1 MERYRNYIRPY
12 LAAFIAG
19 PILMLTEV
27 AGEIALPKMMSLIIN
42 NGVANHDVGYIL
54 RIGAAMIGFAM
65 LMLLGGV
72 GEPSARQRP
81 QSASRQTCGRIC
93 FTRSSSSRL
102 KISMISAPV
111 PW

>member
-12 LAAFIAG
+12 QAAFIAG

-72 GEPSARQRP
+72 GGNLLRGKGLSQLLGRP
-81 QSASRQTCGRIC
+81 AEGSVSQGPAV
-93 FTRSSSSRL
+93 L
-102 KISMISAPV
+102 V
-111 PW
+111 

>member
-12 LAAFIAG
+12 RAAFIAG

-27 AGEIALPKMMSLIIN
+27 VGEIALPKMMSLIIN

-72 GEPSARQRP
+72 GGTFCAAKASVSFSADLRKDLFHKVQ
-81 QSASRQTCGRIC
+81 Q
-93 FTRSSSSRL
+93 FSSVSYTHLR
-102 KISMISAPV
+102 AHET
-111 PW
+111 